1 MRKVKVQN
9 VDFGKG
15 MPKIAIPLTGERLPA
30 LYEELEYVR
39 ALPADLLE
47 WRADYYL
54 GNLLEVPSLLREN
67 VGEKPLLCTVRTRK
81 EGGQAALTPEEYEA
95 AVTALIGTGK
105 FDLVDLELSCGQ
117 ERLLRLLRLAHE
129 GEMAV
134 VISKHDFEK
143 TPPEHEIFCTLLE
156 MERLGAELP
165 KYAVMPQN
173 VRDVLALLSATERA
187 SREFGP
193 VVTMSM
199 GALGKISRASGAY
212 FGSCITF
219 AAGKNASA
227 PGQIIAED
235 LKAVLQDL
243 DPAR

>member
-81 EGGQAALTPEEYEA
+81 EGGQAALTPEE
-95 AVTALIGTGK
+95 
-105 FDLVDLELSCGQ
+105 
-117 ERLLRLLRLAHE
+117 
-129 GEMAV
+129 
-134 VISKHDFEK
+134 
-143 TPPEHEIFCTLLE
+143 
-156 MERLGAELP
+156 
-165 KYAVMPQN
+165 
-173 VRDVLALLSATERA
+173 
-187 SREFGP
+187 
-193 VVTMSM
+193 
-199 GALGKISRASGAY
+199 
-212 FGSCITF
+212 
-219 AAGKNASA
+219 
-227 PGQIIAED
+227 
-235 LKAVLQDL
+235 
-243 DPAR
+243 

>member
-117 ERLLRLLRLAHE
+117 ERLLRLLRL
-129 GEMAV
+129 
-134 VISKHDFEK
+134 
-143 TPPEHEIFCTLLE
+143 C
-156 MERLGAELP
+156 GA
-165 KYAVMPQN
+165 
-173 VRDVLALLSATERA
+173 
-187 SREFGP
+187 
-193 VVTMSM
+193 
-199 GALGKISRASGAY
+199 
-212 FGSCITF
+212 
-219 AAGKNASA
+219 
-227 PGQIIAED
+227 
-235 LKAVLQDL
+235 KAVLLAGADGYKPGTPAYADSLLHAHTGRGAAFNTAMAGAIKACGL
-243 DPAR
+243 DVTFITPSEYAK

>member
-67 VGEKPLLCTVRTRK
+67 GEKASALYGTYTQR
-81 EGGQAALTPEEYEA
+81 GGQAALTPEEYEA
-95 AVTALIGTGK
+95 GGNFALIGTGK

-129 GEMAV
+129 GRW
-134 VISKHDFEK
+134 
-143 TPPEHEIFCTLLE
+143 PW
-156 MERLGAELP
+156 
-165 KYAVMPQN
+165 
-173 VRDVLALLSATERA
+173 
-187 SREFGP
+187 
-193 VVTMSM
+193 
-199 GALGKISRASGAY
+199 
-212 FGSCITF
+212 
-219 AAGKNASA
+219 
-227 PGQIIAED
+227 
-235 LKAVLQDL
+235 
-243 DPAR
+243 